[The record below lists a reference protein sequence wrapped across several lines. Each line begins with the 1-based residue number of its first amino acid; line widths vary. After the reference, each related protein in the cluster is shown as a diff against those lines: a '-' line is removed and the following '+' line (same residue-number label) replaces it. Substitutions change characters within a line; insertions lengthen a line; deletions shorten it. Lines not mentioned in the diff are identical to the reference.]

1 MDWISANAIKA
12 ISVRRAVWRHTPD
25 VDAAPLT
32 VACLC
37 AEWCGSCREYR
48 PLFDRLGAGFAGRC
62 RFVWIDIEDEADT
75 VDGIDVENFPT
86 LLIARDGIALFFGP
100 LTPHLQTLQRLV
112 EGALDGDLPARTVDP
127 DVAALARRLA

>member
-1 MDWISANAIKA
+1 MRPNPEAERS
-12 ISVRRAVWRHTPD
+12 RRLAASDNCRHTRR
-25 VDAAPLT
+25 VNAAPLT

-48 PLFDRLGAGFAGRC
+48 PLFDRLGAEFGGRC
-62 RFVWIDIEDEADT
+62 TFVWIDIEDEADT

-86 LLIARDGIALFFGP
+86 LLIARAGTALFFGP

-112 EGALDGDLPARTVDP
+112 ESALDGGLKAGPVDA